1 MQVSSSNWQSSGL
14 QIRLLGV
21 RIPPDLPFFIHQSAG
36 IDIIMARLQKKKAPS
51 EKKKPKK
58 DTSEPVAEPKKTK
71 KSQASFSATKVFSAQ
86 DSKAQKTDKASAAKD
101 VPEEGIFRR
110 AADYIREVQ
119 MELKKVT
126 WPTRKQ
132 TAGTTLVVIILVFIV
147 AAFLGIFDYGL
158 SKLVEVVLT

>member
-1 MQVSSSNWQSSGL
+1 
-14 QIRLLGV
+14 
-21 RIPPDLPFFIHQSAG
+21 
-36 IDIIMARLQKKKAPS
+36 MARLQKKKAPS
-51 EKKKPKK
+51 EKKKTKK
-58 DTSEPVAEPKKTK
+58 TSSEAVAEPGKDK
-71 KSQASFSATKVFSAQ
+71 KSQASFSATKVFGAQ
-86 DSKAQKTDKASAAKD
+86 DNKAQKPDRDSAGK
-101 VPEEGIFRR
+101 VGSKEGVFRR
-110 AADYIREVQ
+110 SADYIREVQ

>member
-1 MQVSSSNWQSSGL
+1 
-14 QIRLLGV
+14 
-21 RIPPDLPFFIHQSAG
+21 
-36 IDIIMARLQKKKAPS
+36 
-51 EKKKPKK
+51 
-58 DTSEPVAEPKKTK
+58 
-71 KSQASFSATKVFSAQ
+71 
-86 DSKAQKTDKASAAKD
+86 
-101 VPEEGIFRR
+101 
-110 AADYIREVQ
+110 